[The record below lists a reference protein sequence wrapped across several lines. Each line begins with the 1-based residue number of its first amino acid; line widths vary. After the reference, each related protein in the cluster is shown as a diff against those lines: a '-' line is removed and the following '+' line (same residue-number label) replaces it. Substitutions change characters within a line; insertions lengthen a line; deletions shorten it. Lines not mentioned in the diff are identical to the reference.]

1 MRILLV
7 EDNKALCEATAL
19 ALRNEGWSVD
29 TVHRGDEARFYLA
42 EGGYDAIL
50 LDRMLPGCDGIQL
63 VREMRQQK
71 DDTPVLLVTALD
83 DVRARVDGLDAGA
96 DDYLSKPFDTCEL
109 CARVRALGR
118 RRGALAQELRF
129 ADLVYY
135 PAGLMLHGAL
145 GKCTLARKEGELL
158 EALLRQNGQPISR
171 RALFA
176 RLWGAD
182 ADVEDACLD
191 SYAYYIRRR
200 LKAVTQ
206 RVRLV
211 TVRGVGYRLEDAG
224 ESQ

>member
-83 DVRARVDGLDAGA
+83 DVRACLLYTSLFLAPQYIFFAEPISDLISPAVSLFVFRRNIGLI
-96 DDYLSKPFDTCEL
+96 L
-109 CARVRALGR
+109 R
-118 RRGALAQELRF
+118 RREE
-129 ADLVYY
+129 
-135 PAGLMLHGAL
+135 M
-145 GKCTLARKEGELL
+145 
-158 EALLRQNGQPISR
+158 
-171 RALFA
+171 
-176 RLWGAD
+176 
-182 ADVEDACLD
+182 
-191 SYAYYIRRR
+191 
-200 LKAVTQ
+200 
-206 RVRLV
+206 VRS
-211 TVRGVGYRLEDAG
+211 GP
-224 ESQ
+224 